1 MEILSLCIKQR
12 PPLPPFNPAPPFPAP
27 QKQRDGL
34 CSLLA
39 KPQFS
44 FLLKR
49 DNAVI
54 IILITISSSR
64 VRREDRRVYAHMT
77 LGAARAS
84 STRSK
89 GRRGR
94 SRPGRCRHLSP
105 LTERGGRGG
114 GPQTGLESGPRDL
127 LAVPSQEAITA
138 SRPVSHKQM

>member
-1 MEILSLCIKQR
+1 MEIFSLCIKQR
-12 PPLPPFNPAPPFPAP
+12 LLLPPFNPAPPFPAP

-64 VRREDRRVYAHMT
+64 VRREETSLRTHDAWRGLRVINA
-77 LGAARAS
+77 
-84 STRSK
+84 
-89 GRRGR
+89 
-94 SRPGRCRHLSP
+94 
-105 LTERGGRGG
+105 E
-114 GPQTGLESGPRDL
+114 
-127 LAVPSQEAITA
+127 
-138 SRPVSHKQM
+138 